1 MTNTELEHVARE
13 VRKDILV
20 ATHAAKSGHPG
31 GSLSAAD
38 ILKRNW
44 SYLALYIYSI
54 EQGA

>member
-31 GSLSAAD
+31 GSLSAGRYPD
-38 ILKRNW
+38 L
-44 SYLALYIYSI
+44 SLF
-54 EQGA
+54 